1 MASSILGTANTT
13 QRKARSERL
22 RKEQRNDMRQMGFI
36 RIRKLSTLIACLLAT
51 STSVLNAETPS
62 AVEINT
68 IHCGNVIDGIA
79 DEPIGPRILT
89 ISNGVI
95 TSIRQPSELDT
106 ADLDLDL
113 DLDLS
118 DYTCLP
124 GLINT
129 HVHFDANP
137 EDAADYGVYARRT
150 SEDNL
155 QLILRNAETTVRSGF
170 TTVRHAGAWFPDT
183 LAIARA
189 EIESGQ
195 ALGPRIHSAGPY
207 LTIPGGGGDLRF
219 PEIPPEKIPTESQ
232 QGIATTPEE
241 FAERASNAID
251 KGADFLKVIAS
262 GAVFSTGTK
271 PGAPEMHQDDI
282 EAVVAVAKQR
292 GVKVTAHVHSDQS
305 GRDAILAGVNSLE
318 HASLLSDESIALAVD
333 NDVALSMDV
342 YNGTYTD
349 TVGREQGYP
358 EVFIQ
363 RNYETTEAQRLVF
376 EKAVAAGAT
385 LLYGTDAGVLPHD
398 MGGWQFEIMVER
410 GMTPMQAIKSATS
423 VAAHHMELGDKVGTL
438 REGLRADL
446 VAMRGDPLADV
457 KRLREVSIVIKDGT
471 VVKAPESAR

>member
-1 MASSILGTANTT
+1 
-13 QRKARSERL
+13 
-22 RKEQRNDMRQMGFI
+22 MRQIGVV
-36 RIRKLSTLIACLLAT
+36 RISKLSTLAACLFAT
-51 STSVLNAETPS
+51 SASTVNAESPS
-62 AVEINT
+62 AYAINT

-89 ISNGVI
+89 LNNGVI
-95 TSIRQPSELDT
+95 TSIKQPSELDI
-106 ADLDLDL
+106 A

-118 DYTCLP
+118 DHTCLP

-137 EDAADYGVYARRT
+137 EDATDYGVYARRT

-155 QLILRNAETTVRSGF
+155 KLILRNAETTLRSGF

-189 EIESGQ
+189 EIESGR
-195 ALGPRIHSAGPY
+195 ALGPRIQSAGPY
-207 LTIPGGGGDLRF
+207 LTIPGGGGDLTF
-219 PEIPPEKIPTESQ
+219 PEITADKIPKESQ
-232 QGIATTPEE
+232 QGIATTPGE

-262 GAVFSTGTK
+262 GAVFSTGNE
-271 PGAPEMHQDDI
+271 PGAPEMNQDDI

-318 HASLLSDESIALAVD
+318 HASLLSDETIALAVK
-333 NDVALSMDV
+333 NNVALSMDV

-363 RNYETTEAQRLVF
+363 RNLETTEAQRRVF

-423 VAAHHMELGDKVGTL
+423 VAAHHMELDDKVGAL
-438 REGLRADL
+438 RVGLRGDI
-446 VAMRGDPLADV
+446 VAVSGNPLKDV
-457 KRLREVSIVIKDGT
+457 DRLRNVST
-471 VVKAPESAR
+471 VVKDGVLIEASPAISSHANVRASFK

>member
-1 MASSILGTANTT
+1 MRQIGVVCLGKLSILAVC
-13 QRKARSERL
+13 
-22 RKEQRNDMRQMGFI
+22 F
-36 RIRKLSTLIACLLAT
+36 LAT
-51 STSVLNAETPS
+51 SITAVNAGS
-62 AVEINT
+62 ASAGAINT
-68 IHCGNVIDGIA
+68 IQCGSVIDGIA
-79 DEPIGPRILT
+79 EEPIGPRILT
-89 ISNGVI
+89 LNSGII
-95 TSIRQPSELDT
+95 TSIKQPAELDT
-106 ADLDLDL
+106 V

-118 DYTCLP
+118 DHTCLP

-150 SEDNL
+150 NEDNL
-155 QLILRNAETTVRSGF
+155 KLILRNAETTLRSGF

-183 LAIARA
+183 LAVARA
-189 EIESGQ
+189 QIEAGR
-195 ALGPRIHSAGPY
+195 ALGPRIQSAGPY
-207 LTIPGGGGDLRF
+207 LTIPGGGGDLTF
-219 PEIPPEKIPTESQ
+219 PEIPADKIPTESQ
-232 QGIATTPEE
+232 QGIAQTPEE

-262 GAVFSTGTK
+262 GAVFSTGTE

-282 EAVVAVAKQR
+282 EAVVAVAKER

-318 HASLLSDESIALAVD
+318 HASLLSNETIALAVE
-333 NDVALSMDV
+333 NNVALSMDV

-363 RNYETTEAQRLVF
+363 RNVETTEAQRLVF

-398 MGGWQFEIMVER
+398 MGGWQFEIMVKR

-423 VAAHHMELGDKVGTL
+423 VAAKHMEIDDEVGAL
-438 REGLRADL
+438 LVGLRADL
-446 VAMRGDPLADV
+446 IAVRGDPMADV
-457 KRLREVSIVIKDGT
+457 KSLREVSAVIMDGV
-471 VVKAPESAR
+471 VVKAPEDAR

>member
-1 MASSILGTANTT
+1 MRQIGAI
-13 QRKARSERL
+13 RL
-22 RKEQRNDMRQMGFI
+22 RM
-36 RIRKLSTLIACLLAT
+36 LSTLIACLLAT
-51 STSVLNAETPS
+51 STSSVNAETPS

-95 TSIRQPSELDT
+95 TSIAQPSALDT
-106 ADLDLDL
+106 ADLDL
-113 DLDLS
+113 S
-118 DYTCLP
+118 DHTCLP

-189 EIESGQ
+189 EIESGK

-219 PEIPPEKIPTESQ
+219 PEIPPDKIPTESQ
-232 QGIATTPEE
+232 QGIARTPEE

-262 GAVFSTGTK
+262 GAVFSTGTE

-282 EAVVAVAKQR
+282 EAVVRVAKQR

-318 HASLLSDESIALAVD
+318 HASLLSDETIALAIE
-333 NDVALSMDV
+333 NNVALSMDI

-358 EVFIQ
+358 DLFIQ

-423 VAAHHMELGDKVGTL
+423 VAAHHMELDDKVGSL
-438 REGLRADL
+438 REELRADL
-446 VAMRGDPLADV
+446 VAVRGDPLGDV
-457 KRLREVSIVIKDGT
+457 KRLRDLSIVIKDGV

>member
-1 MASSILGTANTT
+1 
-13 QRKARSERL
+13 
-22 RKEQRNDMRQMGFI
+22 MRQIGVV
-36 RIRKLSTLIACLLAT
+36 RLGKLSTLTACLLAT
-51 STSVLNAETPS
+51 STSILSAETPS
-62 AVEINT
+62 AVVINT

-79 DEPIGPRILT
+79 DGPIGPRILT

-95 TSIRQPSELDT
+95 TSIAQPSEVGT
-106 ADLDLDL
+106 ADLDL
-113 DLDLS
+113 S
-118 DYTCLP
+118 DHTCLP

-183 LAIARA
+183 LAVARV
-189 EIESGQ
+189 EIEAGR

-219 PEIPPEKIPTESQ
+219 PEIPPDKIPTESQ
-232 QGIATTPEE
+232 QGIATTPKE

-262 GAVFSTGTK
+262 GAVFSTGTE

-282 EAVVAVAKQR
+282 EAVVAVAKER

-318 HASLLSDESIALAVD
+318 HASLLSDETIALAVE

-358 EVFIQ
+358 DVFIQ
-363 RNYETTEAQRLVF
+363 RNYETTEVQRLVF
-376 EKAVAAGAT
+376 ENAVAAGAT

-423 VAAHHMELGDKVGTL
+423 VAAHHMELGDKVGSL

-457 KRLREVSIVIKDGT
+457 KRLREVSIVIKDGA

>member
-1 MASSILGTANTT
+1 
-13 QRKARSERL
+13 
-22 RKEQRNDMRQMGFI
+22 MRQIGVVCLG
-36 RIRKLSTLIACLLAT
+36 KLSTLAVCLLAT
-51 STSVLNAETPS
+51 SINSVNAGSPS
-62 AVEINT
+62 AVVINT
-68 IHCGNVIDGIA
+68 IHCGDVIDGIA
-79 DEPIGPRILT
+79 DKPIGPRILT
-89 ISNGVI
+89 LNNGVI
-95 TSIRQPSELDT
+95 TSIKQPSDSDT
-106 ADLDLDL
+106 VDLDLGDH
-113 DLDLS
+113 
-118 DYTCLP
+118 TCLP

-137 EDAADYGVYARRT
+137 EDATDYGVYARRT

-155 QLILRNAETTVRSGF
+155 KLILRNAETTLRSGF

-183 LAIARA
+183 VAVARV
-189 EIESGQ
+189 EIEAGR
-195 ALGPRIHSAGPY
+195 ALGPRIQSAGPY
-207 LTIPGGGGDLRF
+207 LTIPGGGGDLTF
-219 PEIPPEKIPTESQ
+219 PEIPSDKIPTESQ

-262 GAVFSTGTK
+262 GAVFSTGTE

-282 EAVVAVAKQR
+282 EAVVAVAKER

-305 GRDAILAGVNSLE
+305 GRDAILAGVDSLE
-318 HASLLSDESIALAVD
+318 HASLLSDETIAMAVE
-333 NDVALSMDV
+333 NNVALSMDV

-363 RNYETTEAQRLVF
+363 RNVETTEAQRLVF
-376 EKAVAAGAT
+376 EKALTAGAT

-410 GMTPMQAIKSATS
+410 GMTAMQAIKSATS
-423 VAAHHMELGDKVGTL
+423 IAAKHIELDDKVGSL

-446 VAMRGDPLADV
+446 IAVRGDPMADV
-457 KRLREVSIVIKDGT
+457 KSLREVSVVIMDG
-471 VVKAPESAR
+471 VVLKASEDTR

>member
-1 MASSILGTANTT
+1 MVFSTLKTANTT
-13 QRKARSERL
+13 QKQVSSVKL

-36 RIRKLSTLIACLLAT
+36 RIRKLSTLISCLLAT
-51 STSVLNAETPS
+51 STSILNAETPS
-62 AVEINT
+62 AVVINT

-89 ISNGVI
+89 MNNGVI
-95 TSIRQPSELDT
+95 TSIAQPSELHT
-106 ADLDLDL
+106 V

-118 DYTCLP
+118 DHTCLP

-150 SEDNL
+150 IEDNL
-155 QLILRNAETTVRSGF
+155 KLILRNAETTLRSGF

-183 LAIARA
+183 LAVARA
-189 EIESGQ
+189 EIEAGR
-195 ALGPRIHSAGPY
+195 ALGPRIQSAGPY
-207 LTIPGGGGDLRF
+207 LTIPGGGGDLTF
-219 PEIPPEKIPTESQ
+219 PEIPPDKIPTESQ
-232 QGIATTPEE
+232 QGIAKTPEE

-262 GAVFSTGTK
+262 GAVFSTGTE

-282 EAVVAVAKQR
+282 EAVVAVAIQH

-318 HASLLSDESIALAVD
+318 HASLLSNETIGLAVEHG
-333 NDVALSMDV
+333 VALSMDV

-363 RNYETTEAQRLVF
+363 RNVETTEAQRLVF

-385 LLYGTDAGVLPHD
+385 ILYGTDAGVLPHD
-398 MGGWQFEIMVER
+398 MGGWQFEVMVER

-423 VAAHHMELGDKVGTL
+423 VAAHHMELDDMVGAL
-438 REGLRADL
+438 QEGLRADL
-446 VAMRGDPLADV
+446 VAVRGNPSGDV
-457 KRLREVSIVIKDGT
+457 KRLREVSIVIKDGV
-471 VVKAPESAR
+471 VVKAPEGAR